1 MAVFHRK
8 TRVFLRYFLN
18 NCRYRTLKTSLG
30 ETIGAVKEGV
40 KLHTPQSKGHESK
53 SKVES

>member
-1 MAVFHRK
+1 MK
-8 TRVFLRYFLN
+8 IRVFLKYFLN

-30 ETIGAVKEGV
+30 ETIVAVKEGV

>member
-40 KLHTPQSKGHESK
+40 KLHTPQSIGHEIK